1 MKRCGLFL
9 AVFVCS
15 GFATEVCVFGA
26 DDKCEVS
33 GELMKWHDVTLTFTG
48 PDTSEDA
55 QPNPFRD
62 YRLTVT
68 FAKGRKRYV
77 VPGYYAADGD
87 AAQTGAKAGNKWRV
101 HFVPDETGQWAY
113 AASFRTGPNV
123 ALTRNSRAGST
134 AAFDGLKGK
143 LKIARSDKT
152 GRDHRAKGLLKYVGK
167 RYLQFAGTGEF
178 FLKGGADSPENFLGY
193 ADFDD
198 TFDSGALK
206 RKGEAAGAEFIHHYR
221 PHVKD
226 WRPGDPTWKDGKGKG
241 MIGAL
246 NYLASKGMNS
256 VYFITYNIDGGAPV
270 STSKQCNRPAKSE
283 MYSRPASIAASPR
296 VRPTLRDS
304 HTLRPVAPS
313 IHESI
318 PCPEPWTGLWPM
330 AT

>member
-1 MKRCGLFL
+1 
-9 AVFVCS
+9 
-15 GFATEVCVFGA
+15 
-26 DDKCEVS
+26 
-33 GELMKWHDVTLTFTG
+33 MKWHKVTLTFTG

-55 QPNPFRD
+55 EPNPFRD

-68 FAKGRKRYV
+68 FAKGQKRYV

-87 AAQTGAKAGNKWRV
+87 AAQTSATAGNKWRV
-101 HFVPDETGQWAY
+101 HFVPDETGEWVY
-113 AASFRTGPNV
+113 AASFRTGPDV
-123 ALTRNSRAGST
+123 ALTSDQKAGSA
-134 AAFDGLKGK
+134 AAFNGATGTLQ
-143 LKIARSDKT
+143 IAASDKT

-167 RYLQFAGTGEF
+167 RYLQFAGTGEY

-226 WRPGDPTWKDGKGKG
+226 WRPGDPTWKNGKGKG

-256 VYFITYNIDGGAPV
+256 VYFIPYNIDGGDGKDV
-270 STSKQCNRPAKSE
+270 W
-283 MYSRPASIAASPR
+283 
-296 VRPTLRDS
+296 
-304 HTLRPVAPS
+304 
-313 IHESI
+313 
-318 PCPEPWTGLWPM
+318 PWTSPNEKFRFDCSKHHYPGAGERPG
-330 AT
+330 T